1 MTEARRFTGG
11 RIFTGRRFVE
21 ALLVED
27 GRVVSLGSEEEV
39 ARASP
44 TGCEGEDLSGGLVAP
59 GLVDAHLHV
68 AEVVRAEQGLPLEGL
83 RAREEIGE
91 RLRRWAEMHPA
102 GPIVGR
108 GWSVEG
114 FSDGEEPTRRDI
126 ESVVADRPVVLYH
139 VSGHAAIVNGY
150 VLDAAGITAG
160 SPDPP
165 GGRWGRG
172 PDGTPNGRLYE
183 RALGAV
189 ARFSSGAYPPDPRA
203 IGRTLRSWAALG
215 VTTVGT
221 LNTDPEELEVLAT
234 LAKSG
239 DLPVRVR
246 AYLRYAR
253 FSEVDFGRRLDA
265 AEGGLLSVRGT
276 KSFAD
281 GAFGPRTA
289 WLSQPYADRPDSAG
303 DSTLGAAELAEVV
316 ERTVS
321 AGLVPAVHAIGDR
334 ALGAV
339 LHAMDGASPAPT
351 PLRVEHAALV
361 PPELHS
367 VLDRVRPALVVQPG
381 VRLERW
387 LAPSPARAGASSIRL
402 SVPHADRTRAPAHR
416 LERRTLRPRR
426 SLERVGRGGPPYRPG
441 GPIREPGPGGEPLR
455 RASLS
460 ALYVECRSRIRG
472 SGPRDPR
479 GGGAGRP
486 GRPGRTRPRARD
498 RSRALRGASD
508 LAGRG
513 ADLPSREEGRG
524 VTV

>member
-381 VRLERW
+381 FVWSDGWLRARLGPER
-387 LAPSPARAGASSIRL
+387 ARFAY
-402 SVPHADRTRAPAHR
+402 PF
-416 LERRTLRPRR
+416 RTLTERGHLLIGSSDAPYDPVDPWRGLAAAVHRTDPEGR
-426 SLERVGRGGPPYRPG
+426 SANPDPG
-441 GPIREPGPGGEPLR
+441 E
-455 RASLS
+455 SLS
-460 ALYVECRSRIRG
+460 EEQAFQLYTSN
-472 SGPRDPR
+472 
-479 GGGAGRP
+479 
-486 GRPGRTRPRARD
+486 
-498 RSRALRGASD
+498 
-508 LAGRG
+508 AGRG
-513 ADLPSREEGRG
+513 FGEADLGTLEVGARADLVVLDAPDLGRAIGRG
-524 VTV
+524 RSAVRATWRGGELTYRRERKAGE